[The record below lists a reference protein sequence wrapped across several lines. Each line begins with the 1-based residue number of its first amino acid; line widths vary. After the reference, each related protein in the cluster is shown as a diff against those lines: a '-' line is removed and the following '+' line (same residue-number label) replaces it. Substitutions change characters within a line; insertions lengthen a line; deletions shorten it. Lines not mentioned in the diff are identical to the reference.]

1 MVKGVQS
8 KAMIVILSA
17 PSGGGKTSISK
28 KILDD
33 DKNIKLSISVTTR
46 NPRPDEKEAIDYF
59 FKTVKEFQELKNAD
73 EFLEYAE
80 VYGNF
85 YGTPKKYVNEML
97 ANGHDVLFDIDHQG
111 AQQIKQKLSDQVVS
125 IFIVPP
131 SIEALRDRLESR
143 GQDSDDDIKKR
154 LKLAEEVIS
163 HSDNYDYVVVN
174 DNFDQAV
181 KEIQEIIKK
190 EHTERASNEEK

>member
-28 KILDD
+28 RILDD
-33 DKNIKLSISVTTR
+33 NENIMLSISVTTR

-59 FKTVKEFQELKNAD
+59 FKTTEEFQKLKNAD

-80 VYGNF
+80 VYGNL
-85 YGTPKKYVNEML
+85 YGTPKKYVNEVL
-97 ANGHDVLFDIDHQG
+97 ANGNDVLFDIDHQG

-131 SIEALRDRLESR
+131 SIEELRVRLESR
-143 GQDSDDDIKKR
+143 GQDSDDDIEKR
-154 LKLAEEVIS
+154 LKLAAEVIS
-163 HSDNYDYVVVN
+163 HSNNYDYVVVN
-174 DNFDQAV
+174 DDFEQAV
-181 KEIQEIIKK
+181 KEIQKIIKK
-190 EHTERASNEEK
+190 EHMERSPNEEK

>member
-28 KILDD
+28 RILDD
-33 DKNIKLSISVTTR
+33 NENIMLSISVTTR

-59 FKTVKEFQELKNAD
+59 FKTTEEFQKLKNAD

-80 VYGNF
+80 VYGNL
-85 YGTPKKYVNEML
+85 YGTPKKYVNEVL
-97 ANGHDVLFDIDHQG
+97 ANGNDVLFDIDHQG

-131 SIEALRDRLESR
+131 SIEELRVRLESR
-143 GQDSDDDIKKR
+143 GQDSDDDIEKR
-154 LKLAEEVIS
+154 LKLAAEVIS
-163 HSDNYDYVVVN
+163 HSNNYDYVVVN
-174 DNFDQAV
+174 DDFEQAV
-181 KEIQEIIKK
+181 KEIQKIIKK
-190 EHTERASNEEK
+190 EHMERSPN

>member
-1 MVKGVQS
+1 MVKSVQS

-28 KILDD
+28 KILDN
-33 DKNIKLSISVTTR
+33 DKNIKLSISATTR
-46 NPRPDEKEAIDYF
+46 NPRPDEKEAVDYF
-59 FKTVKEFQELKNAD
+59 FKSITEFQKLKKSD

-97 ANGHDVLFDIDHQG
+97 AKGYNILFDIDHQG

-125 IFIVPP
+125 IFIIPP
-131 SIEALRDRLESR
+131 SIEALRDRLEHR
-143 GQDSDDDIKKR
+143 RQDSNDDIEKR
-154 LKLAEEVIS
+154 LKLAEQVIS
-163 HSDNYDYVVVN
+163 HSDNYDYVIVN
-174 DNFDQAV
+174 DNFEQAV
-181 KEIQEIIKK
+181 REVQKIIKK
-190 EHTERASNEEK
+190 EHMKRVSNEQK

>member
-28 KILDD
+28 RILDD
-33 DKNIKLSISVTTR
+33 NENIMLSISVTTR

-59 FKTVKEFQELKNAD
+59 FKTTEEFQKLKNAD

-80 VYGNF
+80 VYGNL
-85 YGTPKKYVNEML
+85 YGTPKKYVNEVL
-97 ANGHDVLFDIDHQG
+97 ANGNDVLFDIDHQG

-131 SIEALRDRLESR
+131 SIAELRVRLESR
-143 GQDSDDDIKKR
+143 GQDSDDDIEKR
-154 LKLAEEVIS
+154 LKLAAEVIS
-163 HSDNYDYVVVN
+163 HSNNYDYVVVN
-174 DNFDQAV
+174 DDFEQAV
-181 KEIQEIIKK
+181 KEIQKIIKK
-190 EHTERASNEEK
+190 EHMERSPN